1 MNWVRRKRAVR
12 PVVVGVLVA
21 AVTTAMIGGLAPA
34 ASASFVPLAQFDC
47 GSAGTFYSEVMPI
60 PAPLPAPF
68 APAPEAKVRLLAAE
82 GGETNSVIVL
92 LQVTSLSTG
101 QIIYTTP
108 GLLSN
113 EANPELVTCTITRLA
128 TGVQFEGVGLLTSA

>member
-1 MNWVRRKRAVR
+1 MNWDPRRRAVR
-12 PVVVGVLVA
+12 PVVGVMVA
-21 AVTTAMIGGLAPA
+21 AVTAAMIGGLAPA
-34 ASASFVPLAQFDC
+34 VSASFVPLAQFDC
-47 GSAGTFYSEVMPI
+47 GSAGTFYSEVIPI

-68 APAPEAKVRLLAAE
+68 APAPEAKVRLLTGE
-82 GGETNSVIVL
+82 GGETNSVMVI

-113 EANPELVTCTITRLA
+113 EANPDLVTCTITRLS
-128 TGVQFEGVGLLTSA
+128 TGAQFEAIGLLTSA